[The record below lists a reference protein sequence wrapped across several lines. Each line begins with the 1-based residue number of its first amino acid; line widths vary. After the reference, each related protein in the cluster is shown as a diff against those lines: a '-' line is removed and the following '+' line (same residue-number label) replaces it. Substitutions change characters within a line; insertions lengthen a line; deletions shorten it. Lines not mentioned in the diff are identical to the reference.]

1 MKITHFPN
9 QEIDVVWHRVKEY
22 FEGCAEYTYGR
33 FTANDIRNAV
43 KKNPNQQLWIAHEE
57 DKIFGFV
64 ITEPMEYP
72 QLKSLIMHFTG
83 GTELELW
90 KEDMLKTIQGFAHST
105 GCDIIESLG
114 RNGWGKV
121 FKDDGF
127 KSRFTFYE
135 LPVQEIV

>member
-9 QEIDVVWHRVKEY
+9 QEVDVVWHIVKEY

-90 KEDMLKTIQGFAHST
+90 KEDMLKTIQGFAYST
-105 GCDIIESLG
+105 GCDIIE
-114 RNGWGKV
+114 
-121 FKDDGF
+121 
-127 KSRFTFYE
+127 
-135 LPVQEIV
+135 